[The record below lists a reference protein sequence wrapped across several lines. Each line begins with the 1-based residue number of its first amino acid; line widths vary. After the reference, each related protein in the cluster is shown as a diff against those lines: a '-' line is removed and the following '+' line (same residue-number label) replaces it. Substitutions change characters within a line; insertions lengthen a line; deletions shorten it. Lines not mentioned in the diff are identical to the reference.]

1 MINDGRHKMIT
12 SPKEADFPQKQEG
25 SSSDDKIT
33 KASSSSTVPWLRL
46 KDPRIVRVSRAFGGK
61 DRHSKVCTIRGLRD
75 RRVRLSVPTAIQLYD
90 LQERLGLNQPSKVI
104 DWLLNAAKDE
114 IDELPPLRIPPGNI
128 GLNHPQMLTCNN
140 EVGASHSDEGFKMN
154 TGIQWE
160 GSSRLPKPNIW
171 SLDALSGAQ
180 SEESAR
186 DQTIN
191 PKENWT
197 KGNEEDKLRGNEGQA
212 AQFPSNNF
220 LPRVNSSPLPAGFL
234 NSSMPYNYHNWDP
247 SSFPPSNSGS
257 HGYTSRTEDTH
268 NINVMSL
275 PCSSSLSTGSQ
286 ILVCP
291 PGTTQPFFP
300 SHSMA
305 SGEIGTRQVNH
316 FQMLSS
322 NSDHNL
328 LQNSLTPPV
337 FPISQSVRPF
347 YFSMST
353 PNKLLHSTNN
363 SGSQANED
371 QDQFPSK

>member
-1 MINDGRHKMIT
+1 MIT

-25 SSSDDKIT
+25 SSSDHDKIT

-128 GLNHPQMLTCNN
+128 GLYHPQMLTFHN

-154 TGIQWE
+154 SGIQWE
-160 GSSRLPKPNIW
+160 AGSSRLPKPNFW

-186 DQTIN
+186 ETID

-197 KGNEEDKLRGNEGQA
+197 KGNEEDKLGGNEGHA

-220 LPRVNSSPLPAGFL
+220 LPRVNSSSLPAGFL

-257 HGYTSRTEDTH
+257 HGYTYRTEDTH
-268 NINVMSL
+268 NISSVMPLPSLSSL
-275 PCSSSLSTGSQ
+275 PTGSQ

-305 SGEIGTRQVNH
+305 SGEIGPRQVNH
-316 FQMLSS
+316 FQMSSS
-322 NSDHNL
+322 NSHNL
-328 LQNSLTPPV
+328 LQNSFTPPV
-337 FPISQSVRPF
+337 FPISQSTRPF

-353 PNKLLHSTNN
+353 PKPLHSPNN

-371 QDQFPSK
+371 